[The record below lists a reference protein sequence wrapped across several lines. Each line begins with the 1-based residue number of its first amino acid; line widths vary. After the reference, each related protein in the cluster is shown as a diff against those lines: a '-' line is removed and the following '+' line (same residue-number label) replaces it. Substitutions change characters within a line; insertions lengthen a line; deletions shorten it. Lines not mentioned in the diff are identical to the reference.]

1 MENRLKGIRIAAAVM
16 MIAFLLA
23 VSSFAMAEADPI
35 RVSSL
40 CEPQSVVSEQ
50 EVSITIKIYNS
61 SQQDMTETITLFGPD
76 GYSVDK
82 YEGLKGEQ
90 SVTYTG
96 TWNVTAEEIERGRI
110 NYYIRYNVETANG
123 PTQTTRTVPVTIQTE
138 EAAPQLT
145 ATYTIT
151 PMAAREG
158 QTVNVAYTLSNTGNI
173 ELRNISVENEG
184 ITDETLTAA
193 SLSVGEKITLESQ
206 FTMGSAEL
214 VSEPTIT
221 YQAAGSDAT
230 LSLSDMARRTVT
242 LAEDGLEVEISAEN
256 TENLYPGE
264 RVAIAFSI
272 KNSGETPFTNLVATL
287 SDGTPI
293 ASGIELAAGAS
304 FEQEI
309 EWSPTEDGSIFAN
322 VSGLDES
329 GETVMVSSNAL
340 DVTTQDS
347 STALILHVTTQAQS
361 TVIYSEPA
369 VVRFGLLVEN
379 IGQTDAATL
388 TVQEAGTTV
397 ATIPSL
403 PAGESRTLVFDIQT
417 SVAGQIQFT
426 VVGRDAMGN
435 ERSYASNIVQLTYME
450 PTPAPTAA
458 PTATPVPPTPSPAP
472 TATPVPSIGEMISQH
487 VNPVVL
493 YLVAGV
499 LAAAIIAVIGVQTVS
514 SAKRKKRMEQALD
527 TIERSPDVRDSFGRR
542 RRQPKSAKKP
552 REEKKPEEPI
562 VPTPELTEEEAN
574 QKSEETMTPA
584 RDAMR
589 RFEREEGHRRRMAE
603 GSVSTEKTLRVA
615 PVEERPDFVAQGKV
629 DDSQTRIFGKL
640 SASEDGKKEGEPP
653 QEKPDAAETAD
664 AQETIRLGREE
675 MEEIRQGQQ
684 RRDVFGA
691 SGKKRSEIKPM
702 KKKKGLFGR
711 AKDEDDD
718 FVEDYE
724 QADEDDDFFE

>member
-1 MENRLKGIRIAAAVM
+1 MPKMCIRD
-16 MIAFLLA
+16 
-23 VSSFAMAEADPI
+23 S
-35 RVSSL
+35 
-40 CEPQSVVSEQ
+40 
-50 EVSITIKIYNS
+50 
-61 SQQDMTETITLFGPD
+61 
-76 GYSVDK
+76 
-82 YEGLKGEQ
+82 
-90 SVTYTG
+90 
-96 TWNVTAEEIERGRI
+96 
-110 NYYIRYNVETANG
+110 
-123 PTQTTRTVPVTIQTE
+123 
-138 EAAPQLT
+138 
-145 ATYTIT
+145 
-151 PMAAREG
+151 
-158 QTVNVAYTLSNTGNI
+158 
-173 ELRNISVENEG
+173 
-184 ITDETLTAA
+184 

-347 STALILHVTTQAQS
+347 STALILDVTTQAQS

-417 SVAGQIQFT
+417 SVAGQIQFRC
-426 VVGRDAMGN
+426 V
-435 ERSYASNIVQLTYME
+435 
-450 PTPAPTAA
+450 
-458 PTATPVPPTPSPAP
+458 
-472 TATPVPSIGEMISQH
+472 
-487 VNPVVL
+487 
-493 YLVAGV
+493 
-499 LAAAIIAVIGVQTVS
+499 
-514 SAKRKKRMEQALD
+514 
-527 TIERSPDVRDSFGRR
+527 
-542 RRQPKSAKKP
+542 
-552 REEKKPEEPI
+552 
-562 VPTPELTEEEAN
+562 
-574 QKSEETMTPA
+574 
-584 RDAMR
+584 
-589 RFEREEGHRRRMAE
+589 
-603 GSVSTEKTLRVA
+603 
-615 PVEERPDFVAQGKV
+615 
-629 DDSQTRIFGKL
+629 
-640 SASEDGKKEGEPP
+640 
-653 QEKPDAAETAD
+653 
-664 AQETIRLGREE
+664 
-675 MEEIRQGQQ
+675 
-684 RRDVFGA
+684 
-691 SGKKRSEIKPM
+691 
-702 KKKKGLFGR
+702 
-711 AKDEDDD
+711 
-718 FVEDYE
+718 
-724 QADEDDDFFE
+724 